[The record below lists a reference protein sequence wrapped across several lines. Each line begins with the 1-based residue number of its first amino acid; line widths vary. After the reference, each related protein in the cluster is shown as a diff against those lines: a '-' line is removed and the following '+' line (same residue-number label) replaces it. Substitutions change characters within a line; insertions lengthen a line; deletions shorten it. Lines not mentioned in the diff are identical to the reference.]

1 MLCKH
6 DPPRLFERSQGMVA
20 AFVMV
25 QVEANLVQL
34 GYGDSDGQAE
44 RQQTTTDDRERKAPH
59 GQVNNNKDLDVE
71 PKKEE
76 PGFFGSFWN
85 QKTAG
90 KPKKVGAATMESVSR
105 TGITCYWT
113 RPFIILTTTFS
124 LHRLS
129 SRNLR

>member
-1 MLCKH
+1 MAIVTDKLNANK
-6 DPPRLFERSQGMVA
+6 PPP
-20 AFVMV
+20 
-25 QVEANLVQL
+25 
-34 GYGDSDGQAE
+34 
-44 RQQTTTDDRERKAPH
+44 TTEKGKAPH